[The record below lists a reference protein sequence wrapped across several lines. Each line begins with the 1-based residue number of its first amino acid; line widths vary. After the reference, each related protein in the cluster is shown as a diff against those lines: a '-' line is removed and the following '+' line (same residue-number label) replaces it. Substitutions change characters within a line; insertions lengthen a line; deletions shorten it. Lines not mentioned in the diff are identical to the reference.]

1 MSTDLKIYC
10 EKHKFTYSDFD
21 IYDRIVPSVL
31 LRLCQDIA
39 GRHSEFAHVGYHDLL
54 DQGALWIISKMYF
67 KFLGKIEYGKEY
79 TIKTWAH
86 KKRLIYFPRE
96 YEICDENGEK
106 VMIGISMWH
115 IFSLRE
121 RKILNPATLN
131 LANFDDFNVEYSNFD
146 STNILFS
153 KELEN
158 FEGEKVISHLVTYTE
173 LDHNHHMNNTHYAD
187 LALDSIP
194 DILEINRDLNELKIL
209 FLSECSKGD
218 IINTLYMKDG
228 SEHNIRGVRDDGTNV
243 FVACFNFKGEN

>member
-1 MSTDLKIYC
+1 M
-10 EKHKFTYSDFD
+10 
-21 IYDRIVPSVL
+21 L
-31 LRLCQDIA
+31 L
-39 GRHSEFAHVGYHDLL
+39 GH
-54 DQGALWIISKMYF
+54 
-67 KFLGKIEYGKEY
+67 
-79 TIKTWAH
+79 
-86 KKRLIYFPRE
+86 
-96 YEICDENGEK
+96 
-106 VMIGISMWH
+106 
-115 IFSLRE
+115 
-121 RKILNPATLN
+121 
-131 LANFDDFNVEYSNFD
+131 
-146 STNILFS
+146 